1 VSEDAE
7 FEAFYT
13 AVFGRLVGQVY
24 LITGDLHEAEDAVQE
39 ALTRAATRWPQLR
52 TYTTPETWVRRVAIN
67 LARDGLRRA
76 RRRLV
81 LAARLRGRA
90 EAPAA
95 SEEELAVTQA
105 LAALPPAQRAVIV
118 AHHVFG
124 LPVEEIAAQL
134 GMPVGTV
141 KSRLARGRQT
151 LAARLTATTE
161 EDQQQEVE
169 VRRE

>member
-1 VSEDAE
+1 MRDDAE

-13 AVFGRLVGQVY
+13 AVFGRLVGQIY

-39 ALTRAATRWPQLR
+39 ALTRAATRWPRLR
-52 TYTTPETWVRRVAIN
+52 AYAAPETWVRRVAIN
-67 LARDGLRRA
+67 LARDGLRRS
-76 RRRLV
+76 RRRLA
-81 LAARLRGRA
+81 LAARLRRRT
-90 EAPAA
+90 EAPPA
-95 SEEELAVTQA
+95 SDEELAVTQA

-118 AHHVFG
+118 AHHLFD

-151 LAARLTATTE
+151 LAIRLATPTE
-161 EDQQQEVE
+161 EDQGQEVE
-169 VRRE
+169 IRRV